1 MDKFFKWNQP
11 LLQKTMQ
18 SNLEY
23 DLDIS
28 NPVSLIPPESKR
40 RPRIRTKGENKN
52 SKKKLNKKLRGRV
65 PRRHVHASRIR
76 ANGPWR
82 PSPRSPFYLP
92 PSPLPLT
99 TRSTFSDPPM
109 PHMPRATRRRYI
121 YFLPECLARSA
132 GNWSTP
138 SLATLPTLYT
148 LKPYKKSYY
157 RLRVCRC

>member
-1 MDKFFKWNQP
+1 MYKFFKWNQP

-109 PHMPRATRRRYI
+109 PHITPRHASPLYLFSPRVPRSLGWKLKYSLPSHPTYI
-121 YFLPECLARSA
+121 IHPE
-132 GNWSTP
+132 TI
-138 SLATLPTLYT
+138 
-148 LKPYKKSYY
+148 
-157 RLRVCRC
+157 